1 MRQLNETVAEN
12 RPSAG
17 VFAAKPIILR
27 ANPGPDAGFAPDA
40 GRPRFHRGAG
50 RTRRSRRSKTAS
62 RVPER
67 RRRTAGFVARPRTRL
82 PSWTAAR
89 ERPDVMYSA
98 AAMIARDCD
107 RSGTAPGAGAAP
119 MRQSVAAKV
128 FCQRG
133 ENATETANAAA
144 GRADSASSRVAS
156 RRPVPSRL
164 ALPCLALPCLA
175 LPCLALPCLA
185 LPCLATPRHA
195 TPRHATPR
203 HGMPWHAMP
212 CHAVPCRVTSSC
224 AARRA
229 RPRRF
234 SHRFPRPGPA
244 RPARRDARRTRSIA
258 RAARAARARRDSQV
272 RRARA

>member
-156 RRPVPSRL
+156 RRPVP
-164 ALPCLALPCLA
+164 PCLALPCHA
-175 LPCLALPCLA
+175 MPC
-185 LPCLATPRHA
+185 
-195 TPRHATPR
+195 
-203 HGMPWHAMP
+203 HAMP

-258 RAARAARARRDSQV
+258 RAARAARVRRDSQV

>member
-156 RRPVPSRL
+156 RRPAPPCP
-164 ALPCLALPCLA
+164 ALPR
-175 LPCLALPCLA
+175 LA
-185 LPCLATPRHA
+185 LPCLATPCRA
-195 TPRHATPR
+195 MPRH
-203 HGMPWHAMP
+203 
-212 CHAVPCRVTSSC
+212 VV
-224 AARRA
+224 
-229 RPRRF
+229 
-234 SHRFPRPGPA
+234 
-244 RPARRDARRTRSIA
+244 
-258 RAARAARARRDSQV
+258 V
-272 RRARA
+272 RRAACAPAPVLASVPAPGPRSAGPPRRSADAIHCASRSRCPCASR

>member
-133 ENATETANAAA
+133 ENATETTNAAA

-156 RRPVPSRL
+156 RRPAPPRL
-164 ALPCLALPCLA
+164 APPRPAP
-175 LPCLALPCLA
+175 
-185 LPCLATPRHA
+185 PCLATPCHA
-195 TPRHATPR
+195 T
-203 HGMPWHAMP
+203 P

>member
-156 RRPVPSRL
+156 RRPVPSRPVPSRL
-164 ALPCLALPCLA
+164 ALPCLALPC
-175 LPCLALPCLA
+175 
-185 LPCLATPRHA
+185 
-195 TPRHATPR
+195 
-203 HGMPWHAMP
+203 
-212 CHAVPCRVTSSC
+212 RVTSPC

-234 SHRFPRPGPA
+234 PHRLFPRPGPA

>member
-17 VFAAKPIILR
+17 VFAAKLIILR

-50 RTRRSRRSKTAS
+50 RTQRSRRSKTAS

-156 RRPVPSRL
+156 RRPVPSRP
-164 ALPCLALPCLA
+164 ALPCLALP
-175 LPCLALPCLA
+175 
-185 LPCLATPRHA
+185 R
-195 TPRHATPR
+195 
-203 HGMPWHAMP
+203 
-212 CHAVPCRVTSSC
+212 HAVPCR
-224 AARRA
+224 AM
-229 RPRRF
+229 PR
-234 SHRFPRPGPA
+234 HVV
-244 RPARRDARRTRSIA
+244 
-258 RAARAARARRDSQV
+258 V
-272 RRARA
+272 RRAACAPAPVLASVPAPGPRSAGPPRRSADAIHCASRSRCPCASR

>member
-133 ENATETANAAA
+133 ENATETVNAAA

-164 ALPCLALPCLA
+164 VPPCLALPCLA
-175 LPCLALPCLA
+175 L
-185 LPCLATPRHA
+185 
-195 TPRHATPR
+195 
-203 HGMPWHAMP
+203 
-212 CHAVPCRVTSSC
+212 PCRVTSSC

>member
-156 RRPVPSRL
+156 RRP
-164 ALPCLALPCLA
+164 ALPCLALPC
-175 LPCLALPCLA
+175 
-185 LPCLATPRHA
+185 
-195 TPRHATPR
+195 
-203 HGMPWHAMP
+203 HAMP
-212 CHAVPCRVTSSC
+212 CHAVPCR
-224 AARRA
+224 AM
-229 RPRRF
+229 PR
-234 SHRFPRPGPA
+234 HVV
-244 RPARRDARRTRSIA
+244 
-258 RAARAARARRDSQV
+258 V
-272 RRARA
+272 RRAACAPAPVLASVPAPGPRSAGPPRCSADAIHCASRSRCPCASR

>member
-50 RTRRSRRSKTAS
+50 RTQRSRRSKTAS

-133 ENATETANAAA
+133 ENATETVNAAA

-156 RRPVPSRL
+156 RRP
-164 ALPCLALPCLA
+164 ALPCLAMPCRA
-175 LPCLALPCLA
+175 M
-185 LPCLATPRHA
+185 PRH
-195 TPRHATPR
+195 
-203 HGMPWHAMP
+203 
-212 CHAVPCRVTSSC
+212 VV
-224 AARRA
+224 
-229 RPRRF
+229 
-234 SHRFPRPGPA
+234 
-244 RPARRDARRTRSIA
+244 
-258 RAARAARARRDSQV
+258 V
-272 RRARA
+272 RRAACAPAPVLASVPAPGPRSAGPPRRSADAIHCASRSRCPCASR

>member
-119 MRQSVAAKV
+119 MRQSVAVKV

-156 RRPVPSRL
+156 RRPAPPRL
-164 ALPCLALPCLA
+164 ALPCLA
-175 LPCLALPCLA
+175 
-185 LPCLATPRHA
+185 T
-195 TPRHATPR
+195 
-203 HGMPWHAMP
+203 P

>member
-133 ENATETANAAA
+133 ENATETVNAAA

-164 ALPCLALPCLA
+164 VPPCLALPCLA
-175 LPCLALPCLA
+175 LPCLA
-185 LPCLATPRHA
+185 
-195 TPRHATPR
+195 
-203 HGMPWHAMP
+203 M
-212 CHAVPCRVTSSC
+212 PCRVTSSC

>member
-50 RTRRSRRSKTAS
+50 RTQRSRRSKTAS

-144 GRADSASSRVAS
+144 GRADSASSRVTS
-156 RRPVPSRL
+156 RRPAPPR
-164 ALPCLALPCLA
+164 P
-175 LPCLALPCLA
+175 ALPCLA
-185 LPCLATPRHA
+185 LPCLATPC
-195 TPRHATPR
+195 
-203 HGMPWHAMP
+203 HAM
-212 CHAVPCRVTSSC
+212 PCRVTSSC

>member
-50 RTRRSRRSKTAS
+50 RTQRSRRSKTAS

-164 ALPCLALPCLA
+164 ALPCLALP
-175 LPCLALPCLA
+175 
-185 LPCLATPRHA
+185 R
-195 TPRHATPR
+195 
-203 HGMPWHAMP
+203 HAMP
-212 CHAVPCRVTSSC
+212 C
-224 AARRA
+224 RA
-229 RPRRF
+229 MPR
-234 SHRFPRPGPA
+234 HVV
-244 RPARRDARRTRSIA
+244 
-258 RAARAARARRDSQV
+258 V
-272 RRARA
+272 RRAACAPAPVLASVPAPGPRSAGPPRRSADAIHCASRSRCPCASR

>member
-50 RTRRSRRSKTAS
+50 RTQRSRRSKTAS

-119 MRQSVAAKV
+119 MRQSVAVKV

-156 RRPVPSRL
+156 RRPAPSR
-164 ALPCLALPCLA
+164 
-175 LPCLALPCLA
+175 LA

-195 TPRHATPR
+195 TPRHA
-203 HGMPWHAMP
+203 MP
-212 CHAVPCRVTSSC
+212 CHAVPCRVTSPC

-234 SHRFPRPGPA
+234 PHRLFPRPGPA

>member
-144 GRADSASSRVAS
+144 GRADSASSRAVPS
-156 RRPVPSRL
+156 RPVP
-164 ALPCLALPCLA
+164 PCLALPCLA
-175 LPCLALPCLA
+175 LP
-185 LPCLATPRHA
+185 RHA
-195 TPRHATPR
+195 TPRHATPC
-203 HGMPWHAMP
+203 HAM
-212 CHAVPCRVTSSC
+212 PCRVTSSC

>member
-156 RRPVPSRL
+156 RRPVP
-164 ALPCLALPCLA
+164 PCLALPCLA
-175 LPCLALPCLA
+175 LP
-185 LPCLATPRHA
+185 RHA
-195 TPRHATPR
+195 TPR
-203 HGMPWHAMP
+203 
-212 CHAVPCRVTSSC
+212 HAVPCRVTSSC

>member
-164 ALPCLALPCLA
+164 ALPC
-175 LPCLALPCLA
+175 
-185 LPCLATPRHA
+185 
-195 TPRHATPR
+195 HATPR
-203 HGMPWHAMP
+203 HGMP

-258 RAARAARARRDSQV
+258 RAARAARVRRDSQV

>member
-133 ENATETANAAA
+133 ENATETVNAAA

-156 RRPVPSRL
+156 RRPVPSRPVSSRL
-164 ALPCLALPCLA
+164 ALPCLA
-175 LPCLALPCLA
+175 
-185 LPCLATPRHA
+185 
-195 TPRHATPR
+195 
-203 HGMPWHAMP
+203 M
-212 CHAVPCRVTSSC
+212 PCRVTSSC

>member
-27 ANPGPDAGFAPDA
+27 ANPGSDAGFAPDA

-156 RRPVPSRL
+156 RRPAPPRL
-164 ALPCLALPCLA
+164 ALPCLALPC
-175 LPCLALPCLA
+175 
-185 LPCLATPRHA
+185 
-195 TPRHATPR
+195 
-203 HGMPWHAMP
+203 HAM
-212 CHAVPCRVTSSC
+212 PCRVTSSC

>member
-50 RTRRSRRSKTAS
+50 RTQRSRRSKTAS

-156 RRPVPSRL
+156 RRPVP
-164 ALPCLALPCLA
+164 PCLALPCRA
-175 LPCLALPCLA
+175 M
-185 LPCLATPRHA
+185 PRH
-195 TPRHATPR
+195 
-203 HGMPWHAMP
+203 
-212 CHAVPCRVTSSC
+212 VV
-224 AARRA
+224 
-229 RPRRF
+229 
-234 SHRFPRPGPA
+234 
-244 RPARRDARRTRSIA
+244 
-258 RAARAARARRDSQV
+258 V
-272 RRARA
+272 RRAACAPAPVLASVPAPGPRSAGPPRRSADAIHCASRSRCPCASR

>member
-50 RTRRSRRSKTAS
+50 RTQRSRRSKTAS

-144 GRADSASSRVAS
+144 GRADSASSRVTS
-156 RRPVPSRL
+156 RRPAP
-164 ALPCLALPCLA
+164 PCLALPCLA
-175 LPCLALPCLA
+175 LPCHAM
-185 LPCLATPRHA
+185 PRHA
-195 TPRHATPR
+195 MPRH
-203 HGMPWHAMP
+203 
-212 CHAVPCRVTSSC
+212 VV
-224 AARRA
+224 
-229 RPRRF
+229 
-234 SHRFPRPGPA
+234 
-244 RPARRDARRTRSIA
+244 
-258 RAARAARARRDSQV
+258 V
-272 RRARA
+272 RRAACAPAPVLASVPAPGPRSAGPPRRSADAIHCASRSRCPCASR

>member
-144 GRADSASSRVAS
+144 GRADSASSRVIPRRLAPS
-156 RRPVPSRL
+156 RPVPSR
-164 ALPCLALPCLA
+164 P
-175 LPCLALPCLA
+175 A
-185 LPCLATPRHA
+185 LPCLATPY
-195 TPRHATPR
+195 
-203 HGMPWHAMP
+203 HAMP

>member
-50 RTRRSRRSKTAS
+50 RTQRSRRSKTAS

-82 PSWTAAR
+82 PAWTAPR
-89 ERPDVMYSA
+89 ERPDGMYSA

-164 ALPCLALPCLA
+164 ALPCLATPC
-175 LPCLALPCLA
+175 
-185 LPCLATPRHA
+185 R
-195 TPRHATPR
+195 
-203 HGMPWHAMP
+203 AMP

>member
-133 ENATETANAAA
+133 ENATETVNAAA

-156 RRPVPSRL
+156 RRPVPSRPVP
-164 ALPCLALPCLA
+164 PCLALPCLA
-175 LPCLALPCLA
+175 LPCLA
-185 LPCLATPRHA
+185 
-195 TPRHATPR
+195 
-203 HGMPWHAMP
+203 M
-212 CHAVPCRVTSSC
+212 PCRVTSSC

-234 SHRFPRPGPA
+234 PHRLFPRPGPA

>member
-156 RRPVPSRL
+156 RRP
-164 ALPCLALPCLA
+164 ALPCPAPPCLALPCLA
-175 LPCLALPCLA
+175 LLC
-185 LPCLATPRHA
+185 
-195 TPRHATPR
+195 
-203 HGMPWHAMP
+203 HAMP
-212 CHAVPCRVTSSC
+212 RHVV
-224 AARRA
+224 
-229 RPRRF
+229 
-234 SHRFPRPGPA
+234 
-244 RPARRDARRTRSIA
+244 
-258 RAARAARARRDSQV
+258 V
-272 RRARA
+272 RRAACASAPVLASVPAPGPRSAGPPRRSADAIHCASRSRCPCASR

>member
-17 VFAAKPIILR
+17 VFAAKLIILR

-156 RRPVPSRL
+156 RRPVPSRPVPSRPVP
-164 ALPCLALPCLA
+164 PCLAL
-175 LPCLALPCLA
+175 
-185 LPCLATPRHA
+185 
-195 TPRHATPR
+195 
-203 HGMPWHAMP
+203 P

-234 SHRFPRPGPA
+234 PHRLFPRPGPA

>member
-156 RRPVPSRL
+156 RRPAPPCP
-164 ALPCLALPCLA
+164 ALPCLALP
-175 LPCLALPCLA
+175 
-185 LPCLATPRHA
+185 R
-195 TPRHATPR
+195 
-203 HGMPWHAMP
+203 
-212 CHAVPCRVTSSC
+212 HAVPCR
-224 AARRA
+224 AM
-229 RPRRF
+229 PR
-234 SHRFPRPGPA
+234 HVV
-244 RPARRDARRTRSIA
+244 
-258 RAARAARARRDSQV
+258 V
-272 RRARA
+272 RRAACAPAPVLASVPAPGPRSAGPPRRSADAIHCASRSRCPCASR

>member
-164 ALPCLALPCLA
+164 ALPC
-175 LPCLALPCLA
+175 
-185 LPCLATPRHA
+185 HA
-195 TPRHATPR
+195 TPRHATPC
-203 HGMPWHAMP
+203 HAMP
-212 CHAVPCRVTSSC
+212 CHAMPCH
-224 AARRA
+224 AM
-229 RPRRF
+229 PR
-234 SHRFPRPGPA
+234 HVV
-244 RPARRDARRTRSIA
+244 
-258 RAARAARARRDSQV
+258 V
-272 RRARA
+272 RRAACAPAPGLASVPAPRPRSARPPRGASNGGRFPSCVVVSMVCPRPRGFLRWTSDTS

>member
-156 RRPVPSRL
+156 RRPVP
-164 ALPCLALPCLA
+164 PCLALPC
-175 LPCLALPCLA
+175 
-185 LPCLATPRHA
+185 
-195 TPRHATPR
+195 
-203 HGMPWHAMP
+203 HAMP

>member
-50 RTRRSRRSKTAS
+50 RTQRSRRSKTAS

-156 RRPVPSRL
+156 RRPVPSR
-164 ALPCLALPCLA
+164 P
-175 LPCLALPCLA
+175 A
-185 LPCLATPRHA
+185 LPCLATPCR
-195 TPRHATPR
+195 
-203 HGMPWHAMP
+203 AMP

>member
-50 RTRRSRRSKTAS
+50 RTQRSRRSKTAS

-107 RSGTAPGAGAAP
+107 RSGTAPGAGATP

-164 ALPCLALPCLA
+164 ALPCLALPC
-175 LPCLALPCLA
+175 
-185 LPCLATPRHA
+185 
-195 TPRHATPR
+195 
-203 HGMPWHAMP
+203 HAMP

>member
-156 RRPVPSRL
+156 RRPVPSRP
-164 ALPCLALPCLA
+164 ALPCLALPC
-175 LPCLALPCLA
+175 
-185 LPCLATPRHA
+185 
-195 TPRHATPR
+195 
-203 HGMPWHAMP
+203 HAMP

>member
-50 RTRRSRRSKTAS
+50 RTQRSRRSKTAS

-156 RRPVPSRL
+156 RRPVPSRPVPSRP
-164 ALPCLALPCLA
+164 ALPCLALPC
-175 LPCLALPCLA
+175 
-185 LPCLATPRHA
+185 
-195 TPRHATPR
+195 
-203 HGMPWHAMP
+203 HAM
-212 CHAVPCRVTSSC
+212 PCRVTSSC

>member
-156 RRPVPSRL
+156 RRPAP
-164 ALPCLALPCLA
+164 PCP
-175 LPCLALPCLA
+175 ALPCLA

-195 TPRHATPR
+195 
-203 HGMPWHAMP
+203 MPCHAMPCRATP

>member
-156 RRPVPSRL
+156 RRPVPSRPVP
-164 ALPCLALPCLA
+164 PCLALPCLA
-175 LPCLALPCLA
+175 L
-185 LPCLATPRHA
+185 
-195 TPRHATPR
+195 
-203 HGMPWHAMP
+203 P

>member
-119 MRQSVAAKV
+119 CGKASQRK

-156 RRPVPSRL
+156 RRPAP
-164 ALPCLALPCLA
+164 PCP
-175 LPCLALPCLA
+175 ALPCLA

-195 TPRHATPR
+195 
-203 HGMPWHAMP
+203 MPCHAMP
-212 CHAVPCRVTSSC
+212 CHAMPCR
-224 AARRA
+224 AM
-229 RPRRF
+229 PR
-234 SHRFPRPGPA
+234 HVV
-244 RPARRDARRTRSIA
+244 
-258 RAARAARARRDSQV
+258 V
-272 RRARA
+272 RRAACAPAPVLASVPAPGPRSAGPPRRSADAIHCASRSRCPCASR

>member
-185 LPCLATPRHA
+185 LPCHATPRHA
-195 TPRHATPR
+195 TPRHATPW
-203 HGMPWHAMP
+203 HAMACHAMP

>member
-50 RTRRSRRSKTAS
+50 RTQRSRRSKTAS

-156 RRPVPSRL
+156 RRPAPPCP

-185 LPCLATPRHA
+185 LPCLALPC
-195 TPRHATPR
+195 
-203 HGMPWHAMP
+203 HAMP

>member
-50 RTRRSRRSKTAS
+50 RTQRSRRSKTAS

-164 ALPCLALPCLA
+164 ALP
-175 LPCLALPCLA
+175 
-185 LPCLATPRHA
+185 RHA
-195 TPRHATPR
+195 TPY
-203 HGMPWHAMP
+203 HAMP
-212 CHAVPCRVTSSC
+212 C
-224 AARRA
+224 RA
-229 RPRRF
+229 MPR
-234 SHRFPRPGPA
+234 HVV
-244 RPARRDARRTRSIA
+244 
-258 RAARAARARRDSQV
+258 V
-272 RRARA
+272 RRAACAPAPVLASVPAPGPRSAGPPRRSADAIHCASRSRCPCASR

>member
-156 RRPVPSRL
+156 RRPVPSR
-164 ALPCLALPCLA
+164 P
-175 LPCLALPCLA
+175 A
-185 LPCLATPRHA
+185 LPCLATPY
-195 TPRHATPR
+195 
-203 HGMPWHAMP
+203 HAMP

>member
-50 RTRRSRRSKTAS
+50 RTQRSRRSKTAS

-156 RRPVPSRL
+156 RRPVPSRP
-164 ALPCLALPCLA
+164 ALPCLALPC
-175 LPCLALPCLA
+175 
-185 LPCLATPRHA
+185 HA
-195 TPRHATPR
+195 T
-203 HGMPWHAMP
+203 P